1 MKEPLGIITDIKNFI
16 SSTNPFRFPYLEE
29 SVLNLLNELES
40 TLYPVEEVVV
50 KETPVVEEVV
60 TEEAPATEEVV
71 VEEEITI
78 EDIQIEEPVT
88 ETTPKRNVKKK

>member
-50 KETPVVEEVV
+50 VEEIPVVEEVV
-60 TEEAPATEEVV
+60 VEETVT
-71 VEEEITI
+71 EEEITI
-78 EDIQIEEPVT
+78 EDIQTEEPVD

>member
-40 TLYPVEEVVV
+40 TLYPVEEVIVV
-50 KETPVVEEVV
+50 EEIPVVEEVV
-60 TEEAPATEEVV
+60 VEETVT
-71 VEEEITI
+71 EEEITI
-78 EDIQIEEPVT
+78 EDIQTEEPVA